1 MINENS
7 HLFFWV
13 NAVSKIQLN
22 QGQEEGKKAEKLGAT
37 IHTRGVSTSALMTFW
52 AVSRV
57 VSLAN
62 SYVEV
67 LTLGM

>member
-22 QGQEEGKKAEKLGAT
+22 QGQEEGKKAEKLGN
-37 IHTRGVSTSALMTFW
+37 HSHKGVSTSALMTFW